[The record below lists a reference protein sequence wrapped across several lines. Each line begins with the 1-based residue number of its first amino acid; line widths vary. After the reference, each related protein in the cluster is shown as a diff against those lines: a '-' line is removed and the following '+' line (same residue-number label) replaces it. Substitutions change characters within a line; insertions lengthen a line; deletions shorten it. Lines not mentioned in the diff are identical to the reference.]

1 MRTPQS
7 AQSLPSGQLVASV
20 GGVIELGPPSPQ
32 MASFARFN
40 PAESAHVLVQTPPG
54 TSGGDVGGDGGMMRG
69 PQSAQSE
76 PSGQLVASVR
86 GVIELGPPSPQIAS
100 LARFIEVES
109 AHVLVQIMEPGAIG
123 GAGGGESAAAPGAVR
138 RRPALSPSSSLLSRH
153 FTPCSESCL
162 LRSSSAP

>member
-7 AQSLPSGQLVASV
+7 AQSL
-20 GGVIELGPPSPQ
+20 
-32 MASFARFN
+32 
-40 PAESAHVLVQTPPG
+40 
-54 TSGGDVGGDGGMMRG
+54 
-69 PQSAQSE
+69 

-100 LARFIEVES
+100 FARFIEVES
-109 AHVLVQIMEPGAIG
+109 AHVLVQTMEPGAIG

-162 LRSSSAP
+162 LRSSSAPWPLCTLPSSHASVQEVRPWTPVSSERRSSIAVMAARGAVWRKGVGLWHY

>member
-1 MRTPQS
+1 MASFARLNPPESAQVLKQTAPGVCGGVAGGAGGAMRTPQS

-86 GVIELGPPSPQIAS
+86 GVIELGPPSPA
-100 LARFIEVES
+100 
-109 AHVLVQIMEPGAIG
+109 
-123 GAGGGESAAAPGAVR
+123 
-138 RRPALSPSSSLLSRH
+138 
-153 FTPCSESCL
+153 
-162 LRSSSAP
+162 